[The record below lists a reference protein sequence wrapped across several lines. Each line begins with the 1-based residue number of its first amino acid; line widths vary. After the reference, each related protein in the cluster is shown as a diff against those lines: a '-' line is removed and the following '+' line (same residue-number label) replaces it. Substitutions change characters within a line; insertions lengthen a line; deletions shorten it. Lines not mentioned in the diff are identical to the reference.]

1 MARQNF
7 DSKVSTIVSSLEV
20 EMKELNLLGEEYG
33 LRYQVGSPTYGNSY
47 WVAITGGDL
56 GTGVHIIDSLHMP
69 SDCGRDNW
77 LQVIKAYRNAIN
89 RVRLQHKQ
97 SSELHANVTLGWSQF

>member
-7 DSKVSTIVSSLEV
+7 DSKVRTIIASLEI
-20 EMKELNLLGEEYG
+20 EMKQLNLMEPEYS

-47 WVAITGGDL
+47 WVSVTGGDL
-56 GTGVHIIDSLHMP
+56 GTGIHIIDSLHLP

-77 LQVIKAYRNAIN
+77 LAVIKAYRNAIN
-89 RVRLQHKQ
+89 RVRVQRKESNALC
-97 SSELHANVTLGWSQF
+97 ANVTLSWSQL

>member
-7 DSKVSTIVSSLEV
+7 NQKVHTIIASLEV
-20 EMKELNLLGEEYG
+20 EMKELNLLEPEYS

-47 WVAITGGDL
+47 WVAVTGGDL
-56 GTGVHIIDSLHMP
+56 GTGIHIMDSLHMA

-77 LQVIKAYRNAIN
+77 LQVIKSYRCAIN
-89 RVRLQHKQ
+89 RIRMQHKYPARP
-97 SSELHANVTLGWSQF
+97 LHYSYL